1 MLKEINVVTI
11 FPEIVK
17 EWMKYGIVN
26 KGIQKNI
33 FSLNVYDLREWGL
46 GNSKQIDDAPYGL
59 SLIHI

>member
-33 FSLNVYDLREWGL
+33 FSLNVL
-46 GNSKQIDDAPYGL
+46 
-59 SLIHI
+59 